1 MRRKEVG
8 PLLLARSRSQWPAL
22 PAAATG
28 ADNRGTAAT
37 TEAGGCP
44 VLPGCLSH
52 DLAPAIP
59 RYYPPAPVHYVSI
72 GEKLD
77 GEYRFGYDSGN
88 GPLGHS
94 YRQEF
99 RLPDGSIRGSYGY
112 VDSRGHMR
120 RVHYTAG
127 KSGFVILKDERILDK
142 EPPKDTLLGKG
153 DLLSTTASPAKQNDE
168 VPQRAQQLLP
178 RAPQFQEESRQV
190 ETQHSPRAQVAPVP
204 LPSKSAQEI
213 QAEYFRSQLYA
224 SGTVAREQYAE
235 PDATVQPAVVAEEQP
250 PQQPLHKPRIA
261 RPRPHRRR
269 YGQQRHYDDGGYRR
283 QVYTGPPVINKQ
295 LLSYNIGTGYY

>member
-1 MRRKEVG
+1 MVQVLCCWLVAGTSGQRYQQQQRQEPVAPAGKAQQQQ
-8 PLLLARSRSQWPAL
+8 PPYYRDAL
-22 PAAATG
+22 PK
-28 ADNRGTAAT
+28 
-37 TEAGGCP
+37 
-44 VLPGCLSH
+44 S
-52 DLAPAIP
+52 APAIP

-72 GEKLD
+72 GERLD

-88 GPLGHS
+88 GPAGQS

-120 RVHYTAG
+120 KVHYSAG
-127 KSGFVILKDERILDK
+127 QRGFVILKDERILDK
-142 EPPKDTLLGKG
+142 EPPKEGLLM
-153 DLLSTTASPAKQNDE
+153 TTDSLHATTPLPPKVDDVPAQE
-168 VPQRAQQLLP
+168 LLP

-190 ETQHSPRAQVAPVP
+190 ETQQSPQAAAVAPVP

-213 QAEYFRSQLYA
+213 QAEYYRSQLYA
-224 SGTVAREQYAE
+224 APTVNRQQYAE
-235 PDATVQPAVVAEEQP
+235 PDAAAATPLPSEES
-250 PQQPLHKPRIA
+250 PQQPLPKPKLS

-269 YGQQRHYDDGGYRR
+269 YGEYRHR
-283 QVYTGPPVINKQ
+283 QVYAQPPVVNRM